1 MLLNTSHKSAQEQW
15 QDVPQGYAAMVL
27 DNRQQE
33 VQSSQDSTIIQGDL
47 RSCKKLYDIRM
58 KKTGDP

>member
-1 MLLNTSHKSAQEQW
+1 
-15 QDVPQGYAAMVL
+15 MVL

-33 VQSSQDSTIIQGDL
+33 VQSSQDSTIVQGDL